1 MIYKIQR
8 NFTIAIIL
16 FFVVTLYSCK
26 MLSHKP
32 TNPKGIY
39 SRDILNDTTKYDW
52 FALEYKWYNTNA
64 AATDRLNQYLTPNH
78 EFLVFGGTW
87 CGDTK
92 NLLPKFYKI
101 LDTLAAQPKVTLVLV
116 DMNKQSGTDLEEQY
130 KIEYVPT
137 FIILKDGKEVGRVV
151 ESTKSPNLETD
162 LAEILNPTEA
172 H

>member
-1 MIYKIQR
+1 MIYKTQR
-8 NFTIAIIL
+8 KITASIIFL
-16 FFVVTLYSCK
+16 FIVLTYSCK
-26 MLSHKP
+26 MFSHN
-32 TNPKGIY
+32 TDPKGIHT
-39 SRDILNDTTKYDW
+39 REILNDSRKYDW
-52 FALEYKWYNTNA
+52 FALEYKWYNTNHF
-64 AATDRLNQYLTPNH
+64 ATDRLNQYLTPEH
-78 EFLVFGGTW
+78 EFIVFGGTW

-101 LDTLAAQPKVTLVLV
+101 LDTLAAPPKVTLVLV

-151 ESTKSPNLETD
+151 ESTKQPDLESD
-162 LAEILNPTEA
+162 LADIVNPVGA